1 MFIIP
6 FLHLFR
12 RVVPTIRLSPRHRL
26 RNHGLRLFGFA
37 QHVFDRLHDFHRFGT
52 IQQIKPVGLQQL
64 IIGARVG
71 QHHTT
76 HARRLYHAQRNILI
90 GADTQA
96 DAGVVIGTH
105 VILVYQTTPGQHLE
119 SGLPQSLDDSP
130 ALRIHIANH
139 AHIIFALLKRDGRR
153 RMQRR
158 IIAARQMG
166 HVEMIFAKTNYSK
179 SITPIPHRITTNIF
193 AIPRH
198 HTHVR
203 DYRRPYFKHYF
214 LAPSHVS
221 VMAWDSKDIGGYP
234 MWDRGDGFA
243 VISLSKD
250 HLDMTHLPC
259 CYDPTLHTPSP
270 IPFEQREYDVCMI
283 GYMYPQ
289 RWRVVKALRKAGF
302 KVLAGCG
309 LVYENYV
316 SAYHNAR
323 ISLCISA
330 NKDVALRV
338 IETARMGCVVL
349 TDPCP
354 DYQLL
359 KPNGF
364 YLLDST
370 ESMEVVQAVKDVL
383 REPEQAQAKIA
394 QSMAW
399 AEPYS
404 WDHAA
409 KKVEEWY
416 DEHYCMELAQ

>member
-1 MFIIP
+1 MNLLIVANHYAVCSARYATAAFERLGHTVRHVGPRWGCNIWGLTLP
-6 FLHLFR
+6 ERYVWEPDELP
-12 RVVPTIRLSPRHRL
+12 RVPMMVATPSDFFPDLIVFMDSDPAILDDVQYQGW
-26 RNHGLRLFGFA
+26 RNHSVPA
-37 QHVFDRLHDFHRFGT
+37 IVW
-52 IQQIKPVGLQQL
+52 
-64 IIGARVG
+64 
-71 QHHTT
+71 
-76 HARRLYHAQRNILI
+76 
-90 GADTQA
+90 
-96 DAGVVIGTH
+96 GV
-105 VILVYQTTPGQHLE
+105 
-119 SGLPQSLDDSP
+119 D
-130 ALRIHIANH
+130 N
-139 AHIIFALLKRDGRR
+139 
-153 RMQRR
+153 
-158 IIAARQMG
+158 
-166 HVEMIFAKTNYSK
+166 
-179 SITPIPHRITTNIF
+179 
-193 AIPRH
+193 
-198 HTHVR
+198 HVR

-214 LAPSHVS
+214 LAHSNVS

-383 REPEQAQAKIA
+383 REPEQAQAMIA